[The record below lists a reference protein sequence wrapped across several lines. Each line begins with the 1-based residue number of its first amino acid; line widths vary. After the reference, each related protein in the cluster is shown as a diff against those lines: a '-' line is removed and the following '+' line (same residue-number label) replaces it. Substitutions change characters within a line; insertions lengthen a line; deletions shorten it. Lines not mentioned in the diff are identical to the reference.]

1 MIQSILK
8 TRRFARIIA
17 TFYSGFIW
25 PSAVVTLSCAVTYY
39 LNGYA
44 ILGTLVWIKIIL
56 NTLTAYFIHSFRPR
70 EYYYYQNLG
79 FSKSILWSLT
89 FIVDFILFVL
99 ILLLAGFIRRW
110 II

>member
-8 TRRFARIIA
+8 TRRFIRIVA
-17 TFYSGFIW
+17 TFYSGCIW

-39 LNGYA
+39 LNDYS

-56 NTLTAYFIHSFRPR
+56 NALTAYFVHSFRPR
-70 EYYYYQNLG
+70 EYYYYQHLG
-79 FSKSILWSLT
+79 FSRRTLWSVT
-89 FIVDFILFVL
+89 FVLDFILFLL
-99 ILLLAGFIRRW
+99 ILLLTGFIRTW